1 MYRKRAL
8 FENMLSLLVLQ
19 GANYVLPLI
28 TLPYLVRVLGT
39 AHYGLLVFAQA
50 FAGYFVILTDFGFN
64 LTATRQV
71 AVHQDDPDR
80 IRRIFCATML
90 AKLLL
95 LLLSA
100 VCFAIVVL
108 IVPQFRGEWE
118 LHCAAFLMVAGSVLY
133 PVWLFQGMETM
144 KYITLLNISTKAAAA
159 AAIFLLVKSSSDYVL
174 AAFLQSAGFLA
185 AGVLGLA
192 TVRRLFGLSPTI
204 APWREVRAVFV
215 DGWHV
220 FVSQA
225 SVSLFG
231 NTNVFLL
238 GLFASPPVVGSFA
251 IAEKIVRA
259 VIGLSIPISGAIY
272 PTVGALFQ
280 RSRDAA
286 VAFLRRVVLY
296 GGLLFLAVSLAL
308 LVGADPIV
316 RLVAGAADIRTSTL
330 VRIMSILPLTVFIDN
345 IYGTQILLNIGRQK
359 QFMWAV
365 TIAGVFSVVAS
376 LLAIPYWGAFGSATV
391 FTVTECLVLVLMAVP
406 VHRMGIR
413 LHGSLS

>member
-1 MYRKRAL
+1 
-8 FENMLSLLVLQ
+8 MLSLLVLQ
-19 GANYVLPLI
+19 GANYILPLI

-50 FAGYFVILTDFGFN
+50 FAGYFVIMTEFGFN
-64 LTATRQV
+64 LTATRRV
-71 AVHQDDPDR
+71 AVSRDDTDGV
-80 IRRIFCATML
+80 RRIFSATML

-95 LLLSA
+95 LLLGA
-100 VCFAIVVL
+100 VCFAL
-108 IVPQFRGEWE
+108 ILLVVPQFRGEWK
-118 LHCAAFLMVAGSVLY
+118 LHCAAFLMVVGSVLY

-159 AAIFLLVKSSSDYVL
+159 AGIFLLVKSSSDYVL
-174 AAFLQSAGFLA
+174 AAFLQSAGFVA
-185 AGVLGLA
+185 AGLLGLA
-192 TVRRLFGLSPTI
+192 TVRRRFGLSLTI
-204 APWREVRAVFV
+204 PPWREVREAFEE
-215 DGWHV
+215 GWHV

-231 NTNVFLL
+231 NTNVFIL

-286 VAFLRRVVLY
+286 ISFLRRVALY

-308 LVGADPIV
+308 LVGADPLV
-316 RLVAGAADIRTSTL
+316 RLVAGAADVRTSTL

-365 TIAGVFSVVAS
+365 TAAGAFSVVAS
-376 LLAIPYWGAFGSATV
+376 LLTIPRWGAFGSAAV
-391 FTVTECLVLVLMAVP
+391 FTVTECLVLVLVVVP
-406 VHRMGIR
+406 VHRLGIR
-413 LHGSLS
+413 LHGSVS